1 MFGSAVI
8 NGFGSVALECKRQ
21 QLYGQECFNHGLMLD
36 FQLKAILIQIPL
48 HAWTNF
54 FIRVQSSTFF
64 VTNKG
69 HMTRS
74 NVSIAAT
81 A

>member
-1 MFGSAVI
+1 M
-8 NGFGSVALECKRQ
+8 ALV
-21 QLYGQECFNHGLMLD
+21 LLLLNVNVNNYGQECFNHGLMLD

-74 NVSIAAT
+74 NVYIAAT
-81 A
+81 ESNSKKM

>member
-8 NGFGSVALECKRQ
+8 NGFGS
-21 QLYGQECFNHGLMLD
+21 QECFNHGLMLD
-36 FQLKAILIQIPL
+36 FQLKVILIQIPL

-69 HMTRS
+69 HMTKSKLS
-74 NVSIAAT
+74 NQFQMTKSHDVT
-81 A
+81 